1 MEIFG
6 YLAAVVIGLILGLI
20 GGGGSILTVPVLV
33 YVFHISTELG
43 TAYSLFIVGTTSFVG
58 VLPKWRQGEVDVRTA
73 LLFGLPSMLTVFS
86 TRKWILPSV
95 PEVIF
100 STEKL
105 LLTKS
110 NAMLLLFALL
120 MLFSAIKM
128 LRRSSEKEQVQ
139 QDFSWI
145 NYPLMIQGA
154 IVGVLTGLVGVGGGF
169 LIVPAL
175 VMYSKLSM
183 KMAIGTSLLI
193 ISVNSLVGFTGD
205 VWTQGSRMDWSFLVL
220 ISVLAVVGILIG
232 SQVAKKM
239 ETKILR
245 KAFAWFVLVMGIFI
259 FVKEIYGVLKA
270 C

>member
-1 MEIFG
+1 
-6 YLAAVVIGLILGLI
+6 
-20 GGGGSILTVPVLV
+20 
-33 YVFHISTELG
+33 
-43 TAYSLFIVGTTSFVG
+43 
-58 VLPKWRQGEVDVRTA
+58 
-73 LLFGLPSMLTVFS
+73 
-86 TRKWILPSV
+86 
-95 PEVIF
+95 
-100 STEKL
+100 
-105 LLTKS
+105 
-110 NAMLLLFALL
+110 
-120 MLFSAIKM
+120 
-128 LRRSSEKEQVQ
+128 
-139 QDFSWI
+139 
-145 NYPLMIQGA
+145 MIQGA